1 MAGSLSKA
9 TKNTSGI
16 LCDAVFGIFFPKKIK
31 NQHYLLLPESPK
43 AMIGQTGMLFILI

>member
-1 MAGSLSKA
+1 MGCSVWYILSKE
-9 TKNTSGI
+9 
-16 LCDAVFGIFFPKKIK
+16 DK